1 MFKFQCG
8 LWHSA
13 HIDDVR
19 PPPDKMPSF
28 IEMYHNPVSTFLQ
41 EEKKMDVDEEN
52 ETLQIDILSL
62 INNCVQPALS
72 KVKDP
77 EEDSQRT
84 TERIRIILN
93 LIQDSREKGNN
104 HKARVNFIIYKLIF
118 RDVLSSLASSC
129 CVVELTYRN
138 HYLRLASWASQF
150 PLTTTLL
157 NHTIESNQSYA

>member
-13 HIDDVR
+13 HIDDVH

-52 ETLQIDILSL
+52 ETLKIDILSL

-77 EEDSQRT
+77 EEDSERT

-104 HKARVNFIIYKLIF
+104 HKARVNFIIPSPTKLQ
-118 RDVLSSLASSC
+118 RDIV
-129 CVVELTYRN
+129 
-138 HYLRLASWASQF
+138 
-150 PLTTTLL
+150 TLPSIRPSFHNIL
-157 NHTIESNQSYA
+157 VNTLESTSFNGF